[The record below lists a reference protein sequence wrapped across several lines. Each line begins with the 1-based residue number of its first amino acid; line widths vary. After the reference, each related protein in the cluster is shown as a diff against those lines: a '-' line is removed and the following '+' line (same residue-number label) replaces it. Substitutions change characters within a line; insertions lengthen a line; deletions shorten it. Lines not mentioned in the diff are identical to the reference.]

1 MIIWRGPWFFA
12 LPREEPYLSVTQ
24 RRTVPVEVAIGTET
38 AVLSIEFAPPSIS
51 TPFRLLKQA
60 SNVRASWEDHSILCY
75 CVTHRSQMTAFFRVN
90 WLRSHESDRTFSH
103 CVIYHWYWYP
113 SIHQALWGH
122 KLWPSSS
129 TEAGCCTR
137 IHLSFGMYQ
146 WERNYQKLNK

>member
-103 CVIYHWYWYP
+103 CVIYHPYP
-113 SIHQALWGH
+113 SIHQACGATSCGPRHRL
-122 KLWPSSS
+122 KLGAVPVYICRSECISGNE
-129 TEAGCCTR
+129 TTR
-137 IHLSFGMYQ
+137 
-146 WERNYQKLNK
+146 N